1 MKRKTIMTCY
11 IRHLKGLME
20 KIALP
25 DTKESRKLLD
35 KAIREVLGYSSRED
49 CPFVWQELK
58 RWLEEP
64 RLEKELILKLKQ
76 KLEEGK

>member
-1 MKRKTIMTCY
+1 MTCY

-35 KAIREVLGYSSRED
+35 KAIREVLGYSPQED
-49 CPFVWQELK
+49 CPLVWQELK
-58 RWLEEP
+58 RWLKEP
-64 RLEKELILKLKQ
+64 ELENELILKLKQ
-76 KLEEGK
+76 KLEG

>member
-1 MKRKTIMTCY
+1 MTCY

-35 KAIREVLGYSSRED
+35 KAIREVLGYSPQEE

-58 RWLEEP
+58 RWLKDPE
-64 RLEKELILKLKQ
+64 LENELTLKLMR
-76 KLEEGK
+76 KLEG